1 LSRRCL
7 AADQRNPQWLPGSRQ
22 ALAPAC
28 PRVAGR
34 PLSRGAVPPHL
45 ATVDNVDEEG
55 LSEARQ
61 AQQRL
66 IHAGPETDVA
76 RAAFHRAVQHLV
88 LHGAEPQDVAAAL
101 GISDQQLYELA
112 HKAGDSAR

>member
-1 LSRRCL
+1 M
-7 AADQRNPQWLPGSRQ
+7 PGSFW
-22 ALAPAC
+22 PD
-28 PRVAGR
+28 GR
-34 PLSRGAVPPHL
+34 TGK
-45 ATVDNVDEEG
+45 VDEEW
-55 LSEARQ
+55 LAEARQ

-66 IHAGPETDVA
+66 IHAEHEADVA
-76 RAAFHRAVQHLV
+76 RAAFHRAVQRLV